1 MLRYIFH
8 PKGAKIMRILN
19 IHGYNGS
26 PENSACKALAKLGH
40 EIISPAFD
48 YENESPDDIM
58 GRLSRL
64 ADDEQPDII
73 VGTSLGGFYAAALSV
88 KSDIP
93 VILVNPFL
101 MAFLAFPEYT
111 KYMIGLFGEF
121 SKLKS
126 EKVSC
131 IVGSDDEV
139 LGDHEFTKDLL
150 DNQRF
155 RIIEGGGHS
164 GATLPL
170 DEYFSEVIK

>member
-1 MLRYIFH
+1 
-8 PKGAKIMRILN
+8 MRILN

-26 PENSACKALAKLGH
+26 PENSAYKALAKLGH

-73 VGTSLGGFYAAALSV
+73 VGTSLGGFYAAVLSAEL
-88 KSDIP
+88 DIS
-93 VILVNPFL
+93 VITVNPFL
-101 MAFLAFPEYT
+101 MPFLTFPEHI
-111 KYMIGLFGEF
+111 KSLIALFGEL
-121 SKLKS
+121 SKIRS
-126 EKVSC
+126 ENVNC

-150 DNQRF
+150 DNPRF
-155 RIIEGGGHS
+155 RIIEGGKHS

-170 DEYFSEVIK
+170 EEYFGEVIK

>member
-1 MLRYIFH
+1 
-8 PKGAKIMRILN
+8 MRILN

-26 PENSACKALAKLGH
+26 PENSAYKALAKLGH

-73 VGTSLGGFYAAALSV
+73 VGTSMGGFYAAVLSV

-101 MAFLAFPEYT
+101 MPFLTFPEHI
-111 KYMIGLFGEF
+111 KPLIALFGEL
-121 SKLKS
+121 SKIRS
-126 EKVSC
+126 EKISC

-139 LGDHEFTKDLL
+139 LGDHTFTKDLL